1 MQQVDRRRWT
11 KEETAYLV
19 ENYGKIPFEEMAKH
33 LDRSVM
39 AIRLRTLRGRLDVKH
54 QVVKENRLKKL
65 LSFRFRHLEDFT
77 PSRYFYKETGIN
89 QMRFW
94 DLFYGRKS
102 ITAKEYA
109 AVADY
114 FYITTGEAFESLQLD
129 LFNDDK

>member
-19 ENYGKIPFEEMAKH
+19 ENYGKVPFEDMAKH
-33 LDRSVM
+33 LGRSVM
-39 AIRLRTLRGRLDVKH
+39 AVRLRTLRGRLDVKH

>member
-33 LDRSVM
+33 LGRSVM

-54 QVVKENRLKKL
+54 QTVKENRLKKL